1 MTPKYWM
8 KSPTFKG
15 QTYYDKFGLGYKQTH
30 TEKGSSSMMTK
41 REEEQKSYAEFI
53 RGPNKGRRNVFKE
66 ENSGNGENSRRIL
79 QKSYTT

>member
-1 MTPKYWM
+1 M

-53 RGPNKGRRNVFKE
+53 RGPIKKE
-66 ENSGNGENSRRIL
+66 EGKSSKKRIQEMERTQEEYYRRATPRRRS
-79 QKSYTT
+79 KT